1 MNKKQY
7 QNRILYATKKIGTY
21 NNAFNQIINTLSDIL
36 TERDRVYEQYVA
48 DGARPL
54 IEVTTDRGAKQQR
67 PNPLLKQWTELN
79 AAALAYWRDLG
90 LTPAGLKKINEDGL
104 KEKKVSALDS
114 ILSGLEK

>member
-67 PNPLLKQWTELN
+67 PNPLLKQWNELN
-79 AAALAYWRDLG
+79 ASALAYWRDLG